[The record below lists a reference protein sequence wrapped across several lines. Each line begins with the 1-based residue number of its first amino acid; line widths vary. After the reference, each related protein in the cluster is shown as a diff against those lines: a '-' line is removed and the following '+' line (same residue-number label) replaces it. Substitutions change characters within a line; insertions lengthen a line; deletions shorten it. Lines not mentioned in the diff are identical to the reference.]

1 MSVNHLSEVE
11 RVELRLASVMA
22 ARPRD
27 DGACLA
33 ALQDAVALTR
43 TDADAA
49 KVFYLPE
56 LLDEMAQAYTD
67 IGRFDEALQA
77 IREAVDAGLS
87 GQPDSRCRIAEI
99 LMRAGR
105 VGEAE
110 PIWAQVRADTPGDV
124 WLFNNAG
131 LEYAAVDDHATALA
145 WLTDGMRIA
154 LDSGDPERL
163 IPQLIGLRRTSMTQL
178 GMEAD
183 DLQARAADF
192 HAEREGES
200 RLRIQRTMAPAAAP
214 APVAGHRVAAGPM
227 LVALA
232 WFPADEYDEA
242 LARWPELTEPGGAA
256 AGGRSHAEYCR
267 IMQVK
272 LAEAADTG
280 AARVS
285 IAPIWIDAL
294 LAWCAE
300 RGGNPGEARAAYA
313 ADLARTRPEQLI
325 DWPPGRN
332 EPCWCG
338 SARKYKKCCGAPR
351 TGDHG

>member
-1 MSVNHLSEVE
+1 MPVNHLSEVE
-11 RVELRLASVMA
+11 RVEQQLASVMA

-43 TDADAA
+43 VDAGAA
-49 KVFYLPE
+49 EVFYLPE
-56 LLDEMAQAYTD
+56 LLDELAQAYAD
-67 IGRFDEALQA
+67 AGRFDEALLT
-77 IREAVDAGLS
+77 IREAVDAGLE
-87 GQPDSRCRIAEI
+87 GRPDSRCRIAEI

-110 PIWAQVRADTPGDV
+110 SIWEQVRADTPGDV
-124 WLFNNAG
+124 WLFNSVG
-131 LEYAAVDDHATALA
+131 LEYAAVGDHAAALA
-145 WLTDGMRIA
+145 WLTDGLRIA
-154 LDSGDPERL
+154 LDTRDPERL
-163 IPQLIGLRRTSMTQL
+163 IPQLVDLRRTSMTAL
-178 GMEAD
+178 GLEAD

-192 HAEREGES
+192 QAERERES
-200 RLRIQRTMAPAAAP
+200 RQRILRTAAP
-214 APVAGHRVAAGPM
+214 APVAGYRAAAGSV
-227 LVALA
+227 LVAFS
-232 WFPADEYDEA
+232 WFPAEEYDEA

-267 IMQVK
+267 AVQGK
-272 LAEAADTG
+272 LAEAAESRM
-280 AARVS
+280 ARVS
-285 IAPIWIDAL
+285 IAPIRIDTF

-300 RGGNPGEARAAYA
+300 RGEDPGEARAGYA

-325 DWPPGRN
+325 SWPPGRN

>member
-1 MSVNHLSEVE
+1 MPVNHLSEVE
-11 RVELRLASVMA
+11 RVERQLASAMA

-27 DGACLA
+27 NGVYLA
-33 ALQDAVALTR
+33 ALQDTVALTR
-43 TDADAA
+43 TDAGAA
-49 KVFYLPE
+49 EVFYLPD
-56 LLDEMAQAYTD
+56 LLDDLAQAYTD
-67 IGRFDEALQA
+67 TGRFDEALQT

-87 GQPDSRCRIAEI
+87 GKPDSRCRIAEI

-105 VGEAE
+105 VDEAE

-131 LEYAAVDDHATALA
+131 LEYAAAGDHVTALA

-154 LDSGDPERL
+154 LGSGDPERL
-163 IPQLIGLRRTSMTQL
+163 IPQLIDLRRTSMTEL

-183 DLQARAADF
+183 DLQARAVNF
-192 HAEREGES
+192 HAERERDS
-200 RLRIQRTMAPAAAP
+200 RQRILRTAAP
-214 APVAGHRVAAGPM
+214 APVAGHRAPASPM

-232 WFPADEYDEA
+232 WFPAEEYDEA

-267 IMQVK
+267 AMQVK
-272 LAEAADTG
+272 LAEAANTG

-285 IAPIWIDAL
+285 IAPIRVDAL
-294 LAWCAE
+294 LAWCADRDE
-300 RGGNPGEARAAYA
+300 NPGKARATYA

>member
-1 MSVNHLSEVE
+1 
-11 RVELRLASVMA
+11 MA

-27 DGACLA
+27 DGAYLA

-43 TDADAA
+43 TDMDAA
-49 KVFYLPE
+49 EVFYLPE
-56 LLDEMAQAYTD
+56 LLDDLAQAYADT
-67 IGRFDEALQA
+67 GRFDEALLT
-77 IREAVDAGLS
+77 IREAVDAGLE

-105 VGEAE
+105 VGDAE
-110 PIWAQVRADTPGDV
+110 PIWTQVRAETPGDV

-131 LEYAAVDDHATALA
+131 LEYAAVGDHATALA

-163 IPQLIGLRRTSMTQL
+163 IPQLIDLRRTSMTQL
-178 GMEAD
+178 NMEAD

-192 HAEREGES
+192 HSERERDS
-200 RLRIQRTMAPAAAP
+200 RQRILRTAAPAAVANYRAAAVP
-214 APVAGHRVAAGPM
+214 MPVAWS
-227 LVALA
+227 

-242 LARWPELTEPGGAA
+242 LARWPVLTEPGEAA

-267 IMQVK
+267 AMQVK
-272 LAEAADTG
+272 LAEATEAG
-280 AARVS
+280 MARVS
-285 IAPIWIDAL
+285 IAPIRVGAL

-300 RGGNPGEARAAYA
+300 RGENPGEARAAYA

-325 DWPPGRN
+325 SWPPGRN

-351 TGDHG
+351 TGNHG

>member
-1 MSVNHLSEVE
+1 MPVNHLSEVE
-11 RVELRLASVMA
+11 RIERQLASAMA

-49 KVFYLPE
+49 EVFYLPE
-56 LLDEMAQAYTD
+56 LLDELAQAYADT
-67 IGRFDEALQA
+67 GRFDEALRT
-77 IREAVDAGLS
+77 IREAVDAGLE
-87 GQPDSRCRIAEI
+87 GLPDSRCRIAEI

-110 PIWAQVRADTPGDV
+110 AIWTQVRADTPGDV

-131 LEYAAVDDHATALA
+131 LEYAAVGDHVTALA
-145 WLTDGMRIA
+145 WLTDGMSIA

-163 IPQLIGLRRTSMTQL
+163 IPQLIDLRRTSMTQL
-178 GMEAD
+178 DMEAD

-192 HAEREGES
+192 HAERERDS
-200 RLRIQRTMAPAAAP
+200 RQRILRTAAPAA
-214 APVAGHRVAAGPM
+214 VTGWRAAATPM
-227 LVALA
+227 LVALS
-232 WFPADEYDEA
+232 WFPAEEYDEA
-242 LARWPELTEPGGAA
+242 LARWPALTEPGGAA

-267 IMQVK
+267 AMQVK
-272 LAEAADTG
+272 LAEAADSG
-280 AARVS
+280 MARVS
-285 IAPIWIDAL
+285 IAPIRVDAL
-294 LAWCAE
+294 LSWCAE
-300 RGGNPGEARAAYA
+300 RGENPGEARAGYA

-325 DWPPGRN
+325 SWPPGRN

-338 SARKYKKCCGAPR
+338 SARKYKKCCGTPR
-351 TGDHG
+351 TGVHG

>member
-1 MSVNHLSEVE
+1 MPVNPVSEVE
-11 RVELRLASVMA
+11 RVEQQLASATA
-22 ARPRD
+22 ARQRD
-27 DGACLA
+27 HAAYLA

-43 TDADAA
+43 ADPDAA
-49 KVFYLPE
+49 EVFHLTE
-56 LLDEMAQAYTD
+56 LLDELAQAYADT
-67 IGRFDEALQA
+67 GRFDEALQT
-77 IREAVDAGLS
+77 IREAVDAGL
-87 GQPDSRCRIAEI
+87 GGEPDSRCRIAEI

-105 VGEAE
+105 VAEAE
-110 PIWAQVRADTPGDV
+110 PIWTQVKADTPGDV

-131 LEYAAVDDHATALA
+131 LEYAAVGDHTTALA

-163 IPQLIGLRRTSMTQL
+163 IPQLIDLRRTSMTEL
-178 GMEAD
+178 NLEAD

-192 HAEREGES
+192 HAERERDS
-200 RLRIQRTMAPAAAP
+200 RQRILRTTAP
-214 APVAGHRVAAGPM
+214 APVAGHRAAASPM

-232 WFPADEYDEA
+232 WFPAEEYDEA

-267 IMQVK
+267 AMQAK

-285 IAPIWIDAL
+285 IAPIRVGAL

-300 RGGNPGEARAAYA
+300 RGEDPRDARAGYA
-313 ADLARTRPEQLI
+313 ADLARTQPGQLI
-325 DWPPGRN
+325 SWPPGRN

-338 SARKYKKCCGAPR
+338 SARKYKKCGGAPR